1 MSDFVHLHLHS
12 EYSLLDGA
20 CRISDIPKKALKE
33 GHTAVAITDH
43 GAMYDAVS
51 FYKECKKVGIKP
63 IIGCEVY
70 VSRTSRFSKNG
81 KNDMS
86 GNHLVLLCKNETG
99 YKNLIYLVSCGY
111 TEGFYSRPRIDL
123 ELLRS
128 HSEGLIALS
137 ACIAGAIPSS
147 ILAGDFKKAEE
158 QALTLQGIFGKD
170 NFYLE
175 IQNHGLDDEMIVAK
189 EIEKMSLRLD
199 IPMVATNDVHYLERK
214 DADVQAVL
222 MCIQTNTL
230 LSEGRPI
237 GFETNEFYYKSSEEM
252 KNLFGRYKDA
262 VENTVKIAEMCSF
275 DFKFGETHLP
285 KFPESDGLSHRD
297 ELRNHAIN
305 GLNRLINNGR
315 IDFSF
320 GKREDYIER
329 INYELSVIDSM
340 GFNEYYLIVRDFID
354 YAKQKGIPVGPGRG
368 SGAGSMVAFCVG
380 ITDIDPFAFGLL
392 FERFLNP
399 ERISMPD
406 FDTDFCYERREE
418 VIEYVK
424 EKYGSD
430 HVSQIIT
437 FGTLAP
443 RAAIRDVGRA
453 LGMPYSEVDRVAKL
467 IPQALG
473 VTFESALKN
482 NKELE
487 DILNNDSN
495 VRNLLEISRKLEGMP
510 RHASTHAAGI
520 VITEKPVNNYVPLA
534 INGDVTV
541 TEYDMDTVAALGL
554 VKFDFLGLRYL
565 TIISDAVKEIKEK
578 NPSFDI
584 ESIALDDDK
593 TYKLI
598 SDGKTDGVFQ
608 LESDGM
614 RQMLTE
620 LKPES
625 IYDITAAIALYRP
638 GPMASI
644 PQYIARKHGKEKIEY
659 DTPVLKDILSETY
672 GCIVYQE
679 QVMRIF
685 RTLAGYTFARAD
697 TVRRAMAKKKSQEL
711 ISEEEAFV
719 KGAEKNG
726 IDTDIAKKIFSE
738 MLSFANYAFNKSHA
752 AAYAMISYR
761 TAYLKA
767 HYPKEYLSA
776 MLTSVFGNVAKIN
789 EYVNECAKLGIQVL
803 APDINES
810 KLNFTVDKD
819 GIRFGLLAIKNAGRP
834 FLETIL
840 SERRKGKFTSFEN
853 FVQRMTAYNITK
865 RQLEY
870 LIKCGAFD
878 KLGAYRS
885 QLLHSY
891 EQILDKAA
899 SKNHEIISGQIDIFS
914 AFSEEDKQN
923 IDKAFVYP
931 DIPEFNIR
939 ELLLLEKESSGMY
952 FSGHILDGYQKH
964 IRSIEHTDIFD
975 IHNALDLQG
984 GEQNSYYEKRKFTL
998 IGVINRRVNKTT
1010 KNGTNMAFLT
1020 LEDSTGEINVIVFSK
1035 ELDKFGGILLQDMTV
1050 CISGTI
1056 SKKDEEDAEIILS
1069 DAKILISDTDYNAP
1083 DSASSKTDRE
1093 SSSKTIYLKLD
1104 FVGSPLCEKAV
1115 ELLKSHKGE
1124 SPVVI
1129 YSVSLKKY
1137 YNYKN
1142 LSVNLSEPDLING
1155 LKKLLGDENIVIK

>member
-1 MSDFVHLHLHS
+1 MNDFVHLHLHS

-20 CRISDIPKKALKE
+20 CRISDIAKKALKE
-33 GHTAVAITDH
+33 GHSAVAITDH
-43 GAMYDAVS
+43 GAMYGAVA

-70 VSRTSRFSKNG
+70 VARGSRFSKNG

-86 GNHLVLLCKNETG
+86 GNHLILLCKNEAG
-99 YKNLIYLVSCGY
+99 YRNLIYLVSNGF

-123 ELLRS
+123 ELLREP
-128 HSEGLIALS
+128 SERLIALS
-137 ACIAGAIPSS
+137 ACVAGAIPSS
-147 ILAGDFKKAEE
+147 ILSGDFKNAEE
-158 QALTLQGIFGKD
+158 QALTLQRIFGKD

-175 IQNHGLDDEMIVAK
+175 IQNHGLDDEVIVAK

-252 KNLFGRYKDA
+252 KNLFGKYKNA
-262 VENTVKIAEMCSF
+262 VENTVMIAEMCNF
-275 DFKFGETHLP
+275 DFRFGETYLP
-285 KFPESDGLSHRD
+285 KIPLTGQLSHCD
-297 ELRNHAIN
+297 ELRNFAIE
-305 GLNRLINNGR
+305 GLNRLITLGR

-320 GKREDYIER
+320 GKKEDYIER

-340 GFNEYYLIVRDFID
+340 GFNEYYLIVRDFIA
-354 YAKQKGIPVGPGRG
+354 YAKQNDIPVGPGRG

-424 EKYGSD
+424 EKYGND

-453 LGMPYSEVDRVAKL
+453 LGMPYSEVDKVAKL
-467 IPQALG
+467 IPQELG

-487 DILNNDSN
+487 LLMNDDGN
-495 VRNLLEISRKLEGMP
+495 IRNMIEISKKLEGMP

-534 INGDVTV
+534 INGDVVV

-565 TIISDAVKEIKEK
+565 TIISDAVKEIKAK
-578 NPSFDI
+578 KPDFNI
-584 ESIALDDDK
+584 ENIPLDDVR

-598 SDGKTDGVFQ
+598 SDGQTDGVFQ

-644 PQYIARKHGKEKIEY
+644 PQYIARKHGKEKIAY
-659 DTPVLKDILSETY
+659 DTPMLESILSETY

-711 ISEEEAFV
+711 ISEEEAFIN
-719 KGAEKNG
+719 GAEKNG
-726 IDTDIAKKIFSE
+726 ISTVIAKKIFDD

-752 AAYAMISYR
+752 AAYAVTSYR
-761 TAYLKA
+761 TAYLKT

-776 MLTSVFGNVAKIN
+776 MLTSVFGNTAKIN

-810 KLNFTVDKD
+810 NLNFTVAEN

-840 SERRKGKFTSFEN
+840 AERRKGLFTSFED
-853 FVQRMTAYNITK
+853 FVNRMVSHNITK
-865 RQLEY
+865 RQIEF

-878 KLGAYRS
+878 KLGVYRS

-891 EQILDKAA
+891 EQILDKAN
-899 SKNHEIISGQIDIFS
+899 SKNHEVISGQIDLFAALS
-914 AFSEEDKQN
+914 TDDKQG

-931 DIPEFNIR
+931 EIPEFNIR
-939 ELLLLEKESSGMY
+939 ELLMLEKESSGMY

-964 IRSIEHTDIFD
+964 ISLVKHMNILD
-975 IHNALDLQG
+975 IHNIF
-984 GEQNSYYEKRKFTL
+984 NSPNNSDIAYNEKQRITL
-998 IGVINRRVNKTT
+998 VGVINRRVNKTT

-1020 LEDSTGEINVIVFSK
+1020 LEDSTSEINVIVFSR
-1035 ELDKFGGILLQDMTV
+1035 ELDKFGNMLLQDTV
-1050 CISGTI
+1050 VSISGTI
-1056 SKKDEEDAEIILS
+1056 TKKEEEDAEIILS
-1069 DAKILISDTDYNAP
+1069 DAKQLVSDTDF
-1083 DSASSKTDRE
+1083 KTAEE
-1093 SSSKTIYLKLD
+1093 SRVKAKTQMTCETIYLKLD
-1104 FVGSPLCEKAV
+1104 SVGSPKCAKV
-1115 ELLKSHKGE
+1115 IELLKKHNGI

-1129 YSVSLKKY
+1129 YSVSEKKY

-1142 LSVNLSEPDLING
+1142 LSVDISDSALINN
-1155 LKKLLGDENIVIK
+1155 LKNVLGEENIIIK